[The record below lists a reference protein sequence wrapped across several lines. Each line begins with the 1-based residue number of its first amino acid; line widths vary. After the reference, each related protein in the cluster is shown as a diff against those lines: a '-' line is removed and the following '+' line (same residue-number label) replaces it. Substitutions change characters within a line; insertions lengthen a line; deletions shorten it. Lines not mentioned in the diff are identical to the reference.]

1 MNSVYHPSSLLR
13 RLLGVCC
20 LSLWVHEGHGAGDNR
35 QAPGDQQGQVG
46 VPGAHDA
53 LVLEWQ
59 EDGHVP
65 LECHR

>member
-1 MNSVYHPSSLLR
+1 M
-13 RLLGVCC
+13 
-20 LSLWVHEGHGAGDNR
+20 WVHEGDGAGDHR

-53 LVLEWQ
+53 LVLEGQ

-65 LECHR
+65 LERNR